1 VPAAYSYDLR
11 ARVVNAV
18 DEGASRRRAA
28 AVFKVSAATVVR
40 WTKRLAETGSRAAS
54 PTGGD
59 HKSKAIE
66 AHRDWL
72 LAVVVA
78 EPDLTTAEIQVRLKE
93 THGLAKSTSCLWR
106 FFARHQGY
114 VST

>member
-1 VPAAYSYDLR
+1 MRERRVGEPRLFSKSAPRQWFVGQSGLPRQAVARR
-11 ARVVNAV
+11 AR
-18 DEGASRRRAA
+18 
-28 AVFKVSAATVVR
+28 
-40 WTKRLAETGSRAAS
+40 
-54 PTGGD
+54 PGGD

-93 THGLAKSTSCLWR
+93 THGLAKSTSCQWR